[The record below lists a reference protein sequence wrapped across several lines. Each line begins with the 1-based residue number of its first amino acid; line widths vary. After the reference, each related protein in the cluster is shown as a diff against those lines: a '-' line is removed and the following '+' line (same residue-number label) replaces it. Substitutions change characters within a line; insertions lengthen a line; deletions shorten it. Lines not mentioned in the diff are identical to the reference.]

1 MGRCR
6 PFGGKQLISTP
17 LNFAKFA
24 FSEIAPDASI
34 IPLSPLFVK
43 GAFFSA
49 TPARFLAQWP
59 ACGKQANGSCSKAR
73 PHPPPAPRRER
84 TSEGNSVRGPQ
95 AAGTAYKGKG
105 AGLPAPF
112 PKETTFSRLPS
123 SVHSQYSRAAP
134 FCQHHPAARH
144 RKPHEGGLPRRPSRR
159 RPPGLP
165 SSQTKR
171 PPGPEV
177 PKPSPCRF
185 RSARLPQCTPSVPP
199 VSAAPPWPA
208 SGPARPPAPAG
219 HSVSAPARGAR
230 LAHQAT
236 RRKGHARPAS
246 GPAA

>member
-6 PFGGKQLISTP
+6 LFGGKQLISTP

-24 FSEIAPDASI
+24 FSETAPDASI

-49 TPARFLAQWP
+49 TAARFLAQWP

-165 SSQTKR
+165 PSRTKR
-171 PPGPEV
+171 PPRPEV
-177 PKPSPCRF
+177 PRPSPLPFPLRTLAAMYPLGAACVGGTSLAGQRAGQAPRAGRSF
-185 RSARLPQCTPSVPP
+185 RQR
-199 VSAAPPWPA
+199 
-208 SGPARPPAPAG
+208 AG
-219 HSVSAPARGAR
+219 AGGRG
-230 LAHQAT
+230 
-236 RRKGHARPAS
+236 
-246 GPAA
+246 

>member
-6 PFGGKQLISTP
+6 PFGSKQLFSAP

-49 TPARFLAQWP
+49 TAARFLAQWP
-59 ACGKQANGSCSKAR
+59 ACGKQANGSCGKAK

-95 AAGTAYKGKG
+95 AAGNAYKGKG

-123 SVHSQYSRAAP
+123 RDFLPAERNTHQARKSRSLPPAVSAP
-134 FCQHHPAARH
+134 HACRNVPPRCRLCRRHLPGRPAGR
-144 RKPHEGGLPRRPSRR
+144 PGPPRRPVIPSARR
-159 RPPGLP
+159 RG
-165 SSQTKR
+165 
-171 PPGPEV
+171 G
-177 PKPSPCRF
+177 
-185 RSARLPQCTPSVPP
+185 
-199 VSAAPPWPA
+199 
-208 SGPARPPAPAG
+208 
-219 HSVSAPARGAR
+219 RG
-230 LAHQAT
+230 
-236 RRKGHARPAS
+236 
-246 GPAA
+246 